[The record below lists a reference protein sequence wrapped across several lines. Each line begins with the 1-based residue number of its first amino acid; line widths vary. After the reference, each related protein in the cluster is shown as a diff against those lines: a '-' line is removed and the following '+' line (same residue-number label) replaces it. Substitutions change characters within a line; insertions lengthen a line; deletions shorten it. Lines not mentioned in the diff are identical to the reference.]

1 MSASNM
7 DFFRIYRDDGLLI
20 HLGNSDEIKNL
31 LNLFNEFDPDIKWTC
46 PECPCGCGLDSFLCK
61 NSQEI
66 EFLDCKLSLYQ
77 VQKTSNQ
84 RIWQIKMK
92 PFYKTTDV
100 HSYLHPKSCTSP
112 HLNSFGVSQAKTI
125 GTRLRGI
132 CSDDLDLLQAFNEY
146 AGFLKSRGY
155 SEYSIKYH
163 LCQMGNKNRNSVL
176 ETPQTNPKMVF
187 PLVTN
192 LHPTLYCLRTML
204 KKFSSNLFADP
215 IMKRLFENKMLLSY
229 RKLPNLQT
237 IIAQPQRQHLNFS
250 LSSNLGYI
258 PSGDNCQVC
267 RASSFGR
274 LVKPL
279 SIPQFSVRIP
289 ATVTCQTKNCIYYLK
304 CKGSLLSCKKA
315 HYVGSTENIKKRFA
329 NHKSHIKR
337 KKVFCNA
344 TGHFIKHH
352 PNIDPEEL
360 LEITIL
366 ESDISSNL
374 NKLEDKWR
382 WNLLTWFPFGL
393 NTREN

>member
-1 MSASNM
+1 MLEITVCLNGKTIFFGIV
-7 DFFRIYRDDGLLI
+7 DDKYGFFRIYRDDGLLI

-176 ETPQTNPKMVF
+176 KTPQTNPKMVF

-267 RASSFGR
+267 RASSF
-274 LVKPL
+274 
-279 SIPQFSVRIP
+279 
-289 ATVTCQTKNCIYYLK
+289 
-304 CKGSLLSCKKA
+304 
-315 HYVGSTENIKKRFA
+315 
-329 NHKSHIKR
+329 
-337 KKVFCNA
+337 
-344 TGHFIKHH
+344 
-352 PNIDPEEL
+352 
-360 LEITIL
+360 
-366 ESDISSNL
+366 
-374 NKLEDKWR
+374 
-382 WNLLTWFPFGL
+382 
-393 NTREN
+393 